1 MLHTLLTWK
10 EKSGDHGAMPLFKTG
25 GTDNSILRIMNCGKT

>member
-10 EKSGDHGAMPLFKTG
+10 EKSGDHGAAALFKTG
-25 GTDNSILRIMNCGKT
+25 GTDNSM